1 MVHTSF
7 VQGESEYSAFKFTI
21 PPNTVIHRD
30 IERMNQKEERPLIIE
45 VQQIKGDQIEGIFT
59 IGPGDAG
66 LILQQEAYNIQVPWL
81 TQLLVGRLR
90 THTTKVKV

>member
-21 PPNTVIHRD
+21 QSNTLIQLHRD

-45 VQQIKGDQIEGIFT
+45 VQQIKGDQIEDIFT
-59 IGPGDAG
+59 ICPGDAG
-66 LILQQEAYNIQVPWL
+66 LTLQQEAYNIHVSWL
-81 TQLLVGRLR
+81 TQVSR
-90 THTTKVKV
+90 

>member
-1 MVHTSF
+1 
-7 VQGESEYSAFKFTI
+7 
-21 PPNTVIHRD
+21 
-30 IERMNQKEERPLIIE
+30 MNQKEERPLIIE